1 MGYKTNIRVVLK
13 NLNKD
18 NIGMI
23 FLEIS
28 FHDEI
33 TKQKIR
39 RYLSTDQ
46 RIHKDE
52 IAKSKIK
59 VSDRTKTLR
68 QLIDKKKVEL
78 EETLR
83 KLEMEHKGIT
93 PDIYD
98 SSLTSSKYDR
108 LTITE
113 LFTIFIKNKSGVL
126 GERTI
131 QKYNTLN
138 SLLTDFI
145 SLKRKSKLVYP
156 NNIDP
161 NFFTEFTKFLTVDK
175 DHAISTVQ
183 KYQICFKTF
192 MQFVAKDLKINMKY
206 DTNEF
211 KRVSIKTAGGAKVV
225 LLKEHVSKL
234 IKWKATNTRYG
245 TVRDLFLF
253 SILTGIR
260 FSDLERVNKSFV
272 VNNSLSFTMYKTQT
286 RVNIPL
292 HPRAVKILKSY
303 DYDLGSQCKAM
314 TNFNLDIKT
323 VCRKA
328 GLTDTISQ
336 LKIKL
341 NRKKTDETPLCDLVS
356 SHVGRTTFITNCL
369 IAGISPFIV
378 MAYSGHKDI
387 DTLAVYMRLA
397 GDMERDAFT
406 KFETYFKF

>member
-1 MGYKTNIRVVLK
+1 MSYKTNIRIVLK
-13 NLNKD
+13 NLSKD
-18 NIGMI
+18 NIGTI

-33 TKQKIR
+33 TKQKVR

-46 RIHKDE
+46 RIHKDD
-52 IAKSKIK
+52 ILKSKIK
-59 VSDRTKTLR
+59 ASDRTKTLR
-68 QLIDKKKVEL
+68 QVIDKKKVDL

-83 KLEMEHKGIT
+83 NLEMKNNGIS
-93 PDIYD
+93 PEIYD
-98 SSLTSSKYDR
+98 SSLTVSKYER
-108 LTITE
+108 LTIEE
-113 LFTIFIKNKSGVL
+113 LFAIFLKTKSGVL
-126 GERTI
+126 EERTI

-138 SLLTDFI
+138 SLLVEFI
-145 SLKRKSKLVYP
+145 SKKRKSKLVYP
-156 NNIDP
+156 SNIDP
-161 NFFTEFTKFLTVDK
+161 NFFNEFTKFLTVDK
-175 DHAISTVQ
+175 DHAVSTVQ

-192 MQFVAKDLKINMKY
+192 MQFVTKDLKINMKH
-206 DTNEF
+206 DANDF
-211 KRVSIKTAGGAKVV
+211 KRVSISTAGGAKVV
-225 LLKEHVSKL
+225 LLKEHVLKL
-234 IKWKATNTRYG
+234 INWKAPDTRYA

-253 SILTGIR
+253 SIFTGIR

-292 HPRAVKILKSY
+292 HPMAVQILKSY
-303 DYDLGSQCKAM
+303 DYDLGSHCKAM
-314 TNFNLDIKT
+314 TNFNIDIKT
-323 VCRKA
+323 VCKEA

-341 NRKKTDETPLCDLVS
+341 NKKKTDETPLCDLVS

-406 KFETYFKF
+406 KFETYFNF